1 VNGPHRHAATEEH
14 QRAITTINDMF
25 DRLDELVAAR
35 DRLTGVAPLG
45 LHDDP
50 IRDAESLL
58 HHAELLNQ
66 ALSDLRLAALAASA
80 HRRRSDLAA
89 DVGTKVTS
97 LFPRTA
103 AIPARPAPWTTRA
116 IRRRPQRRPTPTVT
130 RSRRARN
137 RRPGDQRDPATE
149 RAGRVGEAARRSARR
164 HRVVSRAAGRR
175 RARATV

>member
-45 LHDDP
+45 PHDDP

-97 LFPRTA
+97 LFPRT
-103 AIPARPAPWTTRA
+103 
-116 IRRRPQRRPTPTVT
+116 
-130 RSRRARN
+130 
-137 RRPGDQRDPATE
+137 GRDPSSTSPMDDESDPAAATTPAHAD
-149 RAGRVGEAARRSARR
+149 RDALSA
-164 HRVVSRAAGRR
+164 SAEPAAG
-175 RARATV
+175 

>member
-1 VNGPHRHAATEEH
+1 MNGAQRRAATEEH

-45 LHDDP
+45 PHDDP

-58 HHAELLNQ
+58 QHAELLNQ

-89 DVGTKVTS
+89 DLGTKVTS
-97 LFPRTA
+97 LFPRA
-103 AIPARPAPWTTRA
+103 
-116 IRRRPQRRPTPTVT
+116 
-130 RSRRARN
+130 
-137 RRPGDQRDPATE
+137 GRDPGSTSPMDDDSDPAAAAAPTY
-149 RAGRVGEAARRSARR
+149 AGRDTLQASADP
-164 HRVVSRAAGRR
+164 AAG
-175 RARATV
+175 

>member
-1 VNGPHRHAATEEH
+1 MNGAQRRAATEEH

-35 DRLTGVAPLG
+35 DRVSGVAPLG
-45 LHDDP
+45 PHDDP

-66 ALSDLRLAALAASA
+66 ALSKLRLAALAASA

-97 LFPRTA
+97 LFPRAGRDAGLTS
-103 AIPARPAPWTTRA
+103 PMDGDSDPAPA
-116 IRRRPQRRPTPTVT
+116 AEPTY
-130 RSRRARN
+130 
-137 RRPGDQRDPATE
+137 
-149 RAGRVGEAARRSARR
+149 AGRGALSA
-164 HRVVSRAAGRR
+164 SAEPAAG
-175 RARATV
+175 